1 MSDDKSSVSD
11 KASEIAKNI
20 WLAGLGA
27 YGKAFDDA
35 QDRIDRAA
43 KEPPRLFRELV
54 EKGSKIE
61 DEVRDSLS
69 NIRKS
74 SAVSVEERINKVRES
89 FSFNFPGGQELA
101 EINRKL
107 DELSAKVD
115 ALTAAIAKSPKKSAA
130 ARSSAARSSASRI
143 KSPAKKAAAGA
154 ARKGSAAGRKSTSK
168 ASTRKKATR

>member
-1 MSDDKSSVSD
+1 MSDEKTKVSD

-27 YGKAFDDA
+27 YGKAVDDA
-35 QDRIDRAA
+35 QDRIDKAA

-74 SAVSVEERINKVRES
+74 GTETVEERISRVRETLN
-89 FSFNFPGGQELA
+89 FNLTGSQELI
-101 EINRKL
+101 EVNRKL
-107 DELSAKVD
+107 DALTAKVD
-115 ALTAAIAKSPKKSAA
+115 ALAGALAAGASPRRKAASRSRSASGKGRTQGRSKKAAPKKSGT
-130 ARSSAARSSASRI
+130 R
-143 KSPAKKAAAGA
+143 
-154 ARKGSAAGRKSTSK
+154 RK
-168 ASTRKKATR
+168 

>member
-1 MSDDKSSVSD
+1 MSDEKSSVSD

-69 NIRKS
+69 HIRKS
-74 SAVSVEERINKVRES
+74 SAMSVEERINRVREG
-89 FSFNFPGGQELA
+89 FSFNLSGGQELA
-101 EINRKL
+101 EIHRKL
-107 DELSAKVD
+107 DELTAKVD
-115 ALTAAIAKSPKKSAA
+115 ALAEAIAKAPAAAPARKKRTSESAA
-130 ARSSAARSSASRI
+130 A
-143 KSPAKKAAAGA
+143 KKARASTG
-154 ARKGSAAGRKSTSK
+154 RAGRK
-168 ASTRKKATR
+168 ATRKARTGKRATR